1 MKNKLPLTLLLLA
14 CASTRTYAQSVE
26 ERIQALEQSVGQYDN
41 WLTILG
47 ISMIGVIPLMAGL
60 YFLLRKN
67 TERLIQERADQLLEK
82 KFAEHPVFTRYERE
96 QAVKRTGIII
106 VGQTAKDKD
115 LVDYLEQDGYT
126 KTDSFAIEQ
135 VTDIDVN
142 KYKLLLFN
150 DESGALQQAQMDVLA
165 NRYNGQIKLFY
176 YTAANKRFENRQVKM
191 SSFANSKPTLV
202 KRLLEALTN

>member
-1 MKNKLPLTLLLLA
+1 MKNKLTLLLV
-14 CASTRTYAQSVE
+14 CASTCTYAQSVE
-26 ERIQALEQSVGQYDN
+26 ERVQALEQSVGQYDN

-47 ISMIGVIPLMAGL
+47 ISMIGVVPLMAGL

-82 KFAEHPVFTRYERE
+82 KFAEHPVFARYERE

-126 KTDSFAIEQ
+126 KTDSFAIDQ

>member
-1 MKNKLPLTLLLLA
+1 MKNKLTLTLLLA
-14 CASTRTYAQSVE
+14 CVSVCAYAQDVAKLT
-26 ERIQALEQSVGQYDN
+26 ERIIKLEQKFL
-41 WLTILG
+41 WLG
-47 ISMIGVIPLMAGL
+47 IGTVAALIGMATLL
-60 YFLLRKN
+60 YRKMSGI
-67 TERLIQERADQLLEK
+67 IQERADQLLEK
-82 KFAEHPVFTRYERE
+82 KFAEHPVFARYERE

-126 KTDSFAIEQ
+126 KTDSFAIDQ